1 VGSKKS
7 PVPRGQSARLADGW
21 RITVTGVIPDA
32 TAIVLAEN
40 RFNDPPEPGKQFF
53 MVRITAT
60 YTGDGSDV
68 LSSYRFRLLGASA
81 VARSSRFRNSCG
93 VTPNVLTYREVPSG
107 GTISGN
113 LCWQVPVFD
122 VGTLV
127 MFDDEPF
134 DKAQRVW
141 FALG

>member
-1 VGSKKS
+1 
-7 PVPRGQSARLADGW
+7 
-21 RITVTGVIPDA
+21 VIPDA
-32 TAIVLAEN
+32 TAAVLAEN

-53 MVRITAT
+53 MLRISAT
-60 YTGDGSDV
+60 YTGDGSGV

-81 VARSSRFRNSCG
+81 VARSSRFENSCG
-93 VTPNVLTYREVPSG
+93 VTPNVLTYREVASG
-107 GTISGN
+107 ETIRGN

-122 VGTLV
+122 IGTLV

-134 DKAQRVW
+134 DNAQRVW